1 MIIVEISKKTNV
13 TIVSTNLSESMLKSF
28 SDYTV
33 FNNSLDI
40 KKIKELD
47 KIVLFNSLH
56 LLSRNN
62 IDKLIEY
69 LKESKK
75 DFIIITNNIEEVMYT
90 DYLIVIDESESILI
104 EGKTKLVLE
113 ESKLLK
119 RLGFDLPFYFE
130 MSNLLM
136 DYGLI
141 DNIYDNKDD
150 LVGAIWN

>member
-1 MIIVEISKKTNV
+1 MEISKKTNV
-13 TIVSTNLSESMLKSF
+13 TIVSTNLSESILKSF

-47 KIVLFNSLH
+47 KIVLFNALH

-69 LKESKK
+69 LKESNKE
-75 DFIIITNNIEEVMYT
+75 FIIITNNMEEVMYT

-104 EGKTKLVLE
+104 EGKTKLVSE

-141 DNIYDNKDD
+141 DNVYDNKDD
-150 LVGAIWN
+150 LVGALWN

>member
-1 MIIVEISKKTNV
+1 MEISKKTNV

-90 DYLIVIDESESILI
+90 DYLIVIDGSESILI

-150 LVGAIWN
+150 LVGALWN

>member
-1 MIIVEISKKTNV
+1 MEISKKTNV
-13 TIVSTNLSESMLKSF
+13 TIVSTNLSESILKSF

-90 DYLIVIDESESILI
+90 DYLIVIDGSESILI

-150 LVGAIWN
+150 LVGALWN

>member
-1 MIIVEISKKTNV
+1 MEITKKTNV
-13 TIVSTNLSESMLKSF
+13 TIVSTNLSESILKPF

-47 KIVLFNSLH
+47 KVVLFNSLH

-62 IDKLIEY
+62 IDKLIKY
-69 LKESKK
+69 LKESNKE
-75 DFIIITNNIEEVMYT
+75 FIIITNNMEEVMYT

-141 DNIYDNKDD
+141 SKVYDNKDD
-150 LVGAIWN
+150 LVGALWN

>member
-13 TIVSTNLSESMLKSF
+13 TIVSTNLSESILKSF

-47 KIVLFNSLH
+47 KIVLFNVLH

-69 LKESKK
+69 LKESNKE
-75 DFIIITNNIEEVMYT
+75 FIIITNNMEEVMYT
-90 DYLIVIDESESILI
+90 DYLIVIDGSESILI

-150 LVGAIWN
+150 LVGALWN

>member
-1 MIIVEISKKTNV
+1 MEISKKTNV

-150 LVGAIWN
+150 LVGALWN

>member
-1 MIIVEISKKTNV
+1 MEISKKTNV
-13 TIVSTNLSESMLKSF
+13 TIVSTNLSESILKSF
-28 SDYTV
+28 SDYIV

-47 KIVLFNSLH
+47 KIVLFNALH

-69 LKESKK
+69 LKESNKE
-75 DFIIITNNIEEVMYT
+75 FIIITNNMEDVMYT

-141 DNIYDNKDD
+141 DNVYDNKDD
-150 LVGAIWN
+150 LVGALCN

>member
-47 KIVLFNSLH
+47 KIVLFNVLH

-69 LKESKK
+69 LKESNKE
-75 DFIIITNNIEEVMYT
+75 FIIITNNMEEVMYT
-90 DYLIVIDESESILI
+90 DYLIVIDGSESILI

-150 LVGAIWN
+150 LVGALWN

>member
-1 MIIVEISKKTNV
+1 MEISKKTNV
-13 TIVSTNLSESMLKSF
+13 TIVSTNLSESILKSF

-40 KKIKELD
+40 KKIKELN

-150 LVGAIWN
+150 LVGALWN

>member
-1 MIIVEISKKTNV
+1 MEISKKTNV

-47 KIVLFNSLH
+47 KIVLFNVLH

-69 LKESKK
+69 LKESNKE
-75 DFIIITNNIEEVMYT
+75 FIIITNNMEEVMYT
-90 DYLIVIDESESILI
+90 DYLIVVDESESILI

-150 LVGAIWN
+150 LVGALWN

>member
-1 MIIVEISKKTNV
+1 MEITKKTNV
-13 TIVSTNLSESMLKSF
+13 TIVSTNLSESIFKSF

-62 IDKLIEY
+62 IDKLIKY

-90 DYLIVIDESESILI
+90 DYLIVVDESESILI

-141 DNIYDNKDD
+141 DNVYDNKDD
-150 LVGAIWN
+150 LVGALWN

>member
-1 MIIVEISKKTNV
+1 MEISKKTNV
-13 TIVSTNLSESMLKSF
+13 TIVSTNLSESILKSF
-28 SDYTV
+28 SDYIV

-47 KIVLFNSLH
+47 KIVLFNALH

-69 LKESKK
+69 LKESNKE
-75 DFIIITNNIEEVMYT
+75 FIIITNNMEDVMYT

-141 DNIYDNKDD
+141 DNVYDNKDD
-150 LVGAIWN
+150 LVGALWN

>member
-1 MIIVEISKKTNV
+1 MEISKKTNV
-13 TIVSTNLSESMLKSF
+13 TIVSTNLSESILKSF
-28 SDYTV
+28 SDYIV

-47 KIVLFNSLH
+47 KIVLFNALH

-69 LKESKK
+69 LKESNKE
-75 DFIIITNNIEEVMYT
+75 FIIITNNMEEVMYT

-141 DNIYDNKDD
+141 DNVYDNKDD
-150 LVGAIWN
+150 LVGALWN

>member
-90 DYLIVIDESESILI
+90 DYLIVIDGSESILI

-150 LVGAIWN
+150 LVGALWN

>member
-1 MIIVEISKKTNV
+1 MEISKKTNV
-13 TIVSTNLSESMLKSF
+13 TIVSTNLSESILKSF

-47 KIVLFNSLH
+47 KIVLFNVLH

-69 LKESKK
+69 LKESNKE
-75 DFIIITNNIEEVMYT
+75 FIIITNNMEEVMYT
-90 DYLIVIDESESILI
+90 DYLIVIDGSESILI

-150 LVGAIWN
+150 LVGALWN

>member
-1 MIIVEISKKTNV
+1 MEISKKTNV
-13 TIVSTNLSESMLKSF
+13 TIVSTNLSESILKSF

-47 KIVLFNSLH
+47 KIVLFNVLH

-69 LKESKK
+69 LKESNKE
-75 DFIIITNNIEEVMYT
+75 FIIITNNMEEVMYT
-90 DYLIVIDESESILI
+90 DYLIVVDESESILI

-150 LVGAIWN
+150 LVGALWN

>member
-1 MIIVEISKKTNV
+1 MEISKKTNV

-47 KIVLFNSLH
+47 KIVLFNALH

-69 LKESKK
+69 LKESNKE
-75 DFIIITNNIEEVMYT
+75 FIIITNNMEDVMYT

-141 DNIYDNKDD
+141 DNVYDNKDD
-150 LVGAIWN
+150 LVGALWN

>member
-1 MIIVEISKKTNV
+1 MEISKKTNV

-47 KIVLFNSLH
+47 KIVLFNVLH

-69 LKESKK
+69 LKESNKE
-75 DFIIITNNIEEVMYT
+75 FIIITNNMEEVMYT
-90 DYLIVIDESESILI
+90 DYLIVIDGSESILI

-150 LVGAIWN
+150 LVGALWN